1 MAIKLTPLVTLTLL
15 AGSLRAQAAR
25 PQLPFPVG
33 GPSNQTAVRSSME
46 ILSDMQAAL
55 RDLMAAQ
62 QAYYATHN
70 TYATYEQAVESFPTK
85 PHQSRAQVIFGSDF
99 SWSGEATDKRLPGKS
114 CVVFGGTAA
123 ALPNGVPSTAGGVA
137 AANPSDLVCDA
148 P

>member
-1 MAIKLTPLVTLTLL
+1 MKLTPLVAGTLL
-15 AGSLRAQAAR
+15 AGSLHAQAVR
-25 PQLPFPVG
+25 PPLPIPIG
-33 GPSNQTAVRSSME
+33 GPTNQSAVRSSMA
-46 ILSDMQAAL
+46 ILADMQAAL
-55 RDLMAAQ
+55 RDLITAQ

-70 TYATYEQAVESFPTK
+70 TYATYEQAIESFPNK

-123 ALPNGVPSTAGGVA
+123 ALPDGAPNTAGGVTA
-137 AANPSDLVCDA
+137 INSSDLVCDA